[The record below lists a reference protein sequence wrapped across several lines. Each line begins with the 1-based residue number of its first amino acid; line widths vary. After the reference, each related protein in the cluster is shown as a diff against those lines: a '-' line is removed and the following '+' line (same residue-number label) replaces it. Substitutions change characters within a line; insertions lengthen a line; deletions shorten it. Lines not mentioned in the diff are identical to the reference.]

1 MAAEPGLQ
9 LKPHEPLPVGRARAK
24 EGGLLTLAQ
33 ILEIFGARMFRA
45 RGAQDY
51 LSQMPELRKGFM
63 KTIAEVTGGHPFWGI
78 PGR

>member
-1 MAAEPGLQ
+1 MNLFRSGE
-9 LKPHEPLPVGRARAK
+9 HARNWSGFDPAQ

-33 ILEIFGARMFRA
+33 ILEIFGAQMFRA

-51 LSQMPELRKGFM
+51 LSQLPELRKGFM

-78 PGR
+78 PGH